1 MRGGGDVCR
10 CGGGGGGVGAVAGLV
25 MIRSIRA
32 RWALRALRARNL
44 SFLLIL
50 IKGKYLPPEV
60 PGV

>member
-1 MRGGGDVCR
+1 MVVVMCV
-10 CGGGGGGVGAVAGLV
+10 GVVVDGGAVAGLV
-25 MIRSIRA
+25 MSRSVRA